1 MMKAERIAVDINEAS
16 EFLNGNASPVPLIAS
31 LVRRL
36 ERKSH
41 EAPGL
46 LDPIE
51 RIHKALEQ
59 IRVNG
64 EILHWTIQLLPKD
77 ESGVSENQLYRKYH
91 S

>member
-1 MMKAERIAVDINEAS
+1 MNEEVF
-16 EFLNGNASPVPLIAS
+16 EFKVAIEIPV
-31 LVRRL
+31 
-36 ERKSH
+36 